1 MNAKA
6 HWEHVYAHKA
16 PTQVSWYQEHAQLSL
31 DLIHRA
37 GVQKD
42 DPIIDVGGG
51 ASTLVDDL
59 LAAGFQRITVLDIA
73 AKALEFAQERLGPRA
88 AQVTWIE
95 ADVTQA
101 ALPAKAYVLWHDR
114 AVFHFLTQP
123 ADRQRYIESA
133 CRAVRS
139 GGSLILATFAQDGP
153 ERCSGLEVM
162 RYSAE
167 RLQQE
172 FCTDFELVESL
183 SERHR
188 TLFGTEQKF
197 LYCLLRRQ

>member
-59 LAAGFQRITVLDIA
+59 LAAGFQWITVLDIA

-101 ALPAKAYVLWHDR
+101 ALPAQAYFLWHDR

>member
-6 HWEHVYAHKA
+6 HWEHIYAHKA

-101 ALPAKAYVLWHDR
+101 ALPAQAYALWHDR

-123 ADRQRYIESA
+123 ADRQRYIENA
-133 CRAVRS
+133 RRAVRS

-172 FCTDFELVESL
+172 FCADFEPVESL

-188 TLFGTEQKF
+188 TPFGTEQKF
-197 LYCLLRRQ
+197 LYCLLRRR